1 MASGGFLLQGK
12 CIPSVC
18 TEEDVKQG
26 WINFFIDFLQTSHD
40 YIDTISNGTV
50 NASIPFPY
58 WMYPLNCHTADEE
71 SELNIRVMRR
81 VILYDLFKVT
91 LESEDKAM
99 IAVIGVFGILLLVGT
114 AADTILNIMHLD
126 IVPDSFLKVNE
137 SLHNTLDNDQ
147 FALDISRVFCLQ

>member
-18 TEEDVKQG
+18 SEEDVKQG
-26 WINFFIDFLQTSHD
+26 WVNFFREFIAD
-40 YIDTISNGTV
+40 
-50 NASIPFPY
+50 ASIPFPY

-71 SELNIRVMRR
+71 SELNILKFRR

-126 IVPDSFLKVNE
+126 IIPDSFLKVNK
-137 SLHNTLDNDQ
+137 SLHHTLDNDH